1 MLLCVP
7 NVSILDT
14 LLFNIDIYDLFFIM
28 EYFGIAI
35 CEDKYTQ
42 HAAGKNIKE
51 VRNSWDQASPLTF
64 SWPSNNELKRNT
76 SKFHVLLSRNGL
88 IVVKIGDKVIQKCPY
103 TKLLGATSYL
113 NLSFNKKI
121 KKLLL
126 SWKF

>member
-28 EYFGIAI
+28 EFFGIAI

-51 VRNSWDQASPLTF
+51 VRNS
-64 SWPSNNELKRNT
+64 
-76 SKFHVLLSRNGL
+76 
-88 IVVKIGDKVIQKCPY
+88 
-103 TKLLGATSYL
+103 
-113 NLSFNKKI
+113 
-121 KKLLL
+121 
-126 SWKF
+126 